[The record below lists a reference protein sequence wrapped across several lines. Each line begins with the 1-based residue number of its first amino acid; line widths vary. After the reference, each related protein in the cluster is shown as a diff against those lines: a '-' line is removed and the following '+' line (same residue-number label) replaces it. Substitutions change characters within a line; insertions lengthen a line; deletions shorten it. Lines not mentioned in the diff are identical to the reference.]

1 MARSNE
7 NCKDE
12 EAVNEPKTGDID
24 NTRKSELKCF
34 YANVRSIID
43 IEKRMELELYVD
55 KEEPDIIG
63 LTETWAKEEIADSEL
78 ALDGYVMFRKDRE
91 NQTARGY
98 GGVLLYVKNNITAV
112 QRKDIWSDKFKEC
125 VWCEIQTGKARM
137 LIGVCYRPPS
147 AKDEVDDG
155 LWEIIEKASK
165 ETMVMIGDFNYH
177 ITLVTMTYTKMK
189 I

>member
-1 MARSNE
+1 M
-7 NCKDE
+7 
-12 EAVNEPKTGDID
+12 
-24 NTRKSELKCF
+24 ELKCF
-34 YANVRSIID
+34 YAKVKSIID

-55 KEEPDIIG
+55 KEDPDIIG

-91 NQTARGY
+91 NQTTRGY
-98 GGVLLYVKNNITAV
+98 GGVLLYVKSNITAG

-147 AKDEVDDG
+147 AKEEVDDG
-155 LWEIIEKASK
+155 IWEIVEKAS
-165 ETMVMIGDFNYH
+165 IGNNGDDGGLQLSYQLEGNGR
-177 ITLVTMTYTKMK
+177 
-189 I
+189 

>member
-1 MARSNE
+1 MQRETKLREVGGMDLQGKGMARSNE

-12 EAVNEPKTGDID
+12 EAVNEPKTGYIYVD

-43 IEKRMELELYVD
+43 IEKIMELELYVD
-55 KEEPDIIG
+55 KEDPGIIG
-63 LTETWAKEEIADSEL
+63 LTETWAKEEIADNEL

-112 QRKDIWSDKFKEC
+112 QRKDIWSHKFKEC
-125 VWCEIQTGKARM
+125 VWCEIQTLA
-137 LIGVCYRPPS
+137 LTL
-147 AKDEVDDG
+147 ADHHDDF
-155 LWEIIEKASK
+155 ESFCAP
-165 ETMVMIGDFNYH
+165 
-177 ITLVTMTYTKMK
+177 
-189 I
+189 